1 LKQGAK
7 MGKEDK
13 KERFKRVAERRT
25 NDILEKIRVLGN
37 CANRGS
43 YDFSEEEVNK
53 IFSEIDK
60 QLKIVKMKFLADKRE
75 KFKL

>member
-1 LKQGAK
+1 
-7 MGKEDK
+7 MEKEDK

-43 YDFSEEEVNK
+43 YDFSEDDVNK
-53 IFSEIDK
+53 IFFEIDK
-60 QLKIVKMKFLADKRE
+60 QLKVVKMKFLADKRE

>member
-1 LKQGAK
+1 
-7 MGKEDK
+7 MEVFMEKEGK

-43 YDFSEEEVNK
+43 YDFSDDDVNK
-53 IFSEIDK
+53 IFAEIDR
-60 QLKIVKMKFLADKRE
+60 QLKLVKLKFLADKKE

>member
-1 LKQGAK
+1 
-7 MGKEDK
+7 MGNENK

-43 YDFSEEEVNK
+43 YDFSDDDVNK
-53 IFSEIDK
+53 IFAEIDK
-60 QLKIVKMKFLADKRE
+60 QLKLVKLKFLADKRE